1 MERQLINAGEWRRY
15 WLAALLLTA
24 VFMVIEIYPLVKSV
38 SNHPYQNKVI
48 SKAEAADAAIAF
60 ANGET
65 GLSFEASRVLHQ
77 TNKLLNGYLSKEKL
91 LETYETKY
99 GARYPADTFQVNL
112 DQKDGRGYGFVY
124 VHMYTGEIAAWKLDI
139 SRNGQQ
145 SDEAQVLAALT
156 DKLRSRDIDP
166 GSLTLEGRNTWQV
179 TGASIGEASLSIKAV
194 AQENNGSI
202 SVVEFKPEFK
212 APQNYISY
220 VTKQDNL
227 AKWLT
232 GAGYVL
238 FSIIFGILAIVYSI
252 LYRKHT
258 SFKYGIL
265 LTVVFFVAYLIMNL
279 NMLDGGY
286 AASGETRLPQGF
298 GMITLVIT
306 ILLAIPMVGSVYVS
320 IVGGDGL
327 WKSQGRDLWPRP
339 SAPGFGDYV
348 WRSVWLSYLFALGM
362 LGLQPLLFKGLEL
375 AIGTWSTTDVM
386 MSPYNMGVL
395 WLMPVLAWAAAI
407 SEEAVFRFFGIGLL
421 RKWFRHTFAAT
432 IIPTIVWS
440 LGHVMYPFYPSTTR
454 LFELMVI
461 GLIFSFIFV
470 RYGFITA
477 MFTHAIFNSIAVASS
492 LYLIGSAANI
502 ISATFFIVLPVIIAW
517 ILREWNKRAVR
528 KGPPSMAANQY
539 AGTGGPQ
546 APQ

>member
-1 MERQLINAGEWRRY
+1 MDRQLINAGEWRKY

-48 SKAEAADAAIAF
+48 SKAEAANAAIEF
-60 ANGET
+60 ATQET
-65 GLSFEASRVLHQ
+65 GLSFEASHVVHQ
-77 TNKLLNGYLSKEKL
+77 TKKLFNGYLSKEKL
-91 LETYETKY
+91 LEQYETEY
-99 GARYPADTFQVNL
+99 GTRYPGDTFQVNL
-112 DQKDGRGYGFVY
+112 DQTNGKAYGFVY
-124 VHMYTGEIAAWKLDI
+124 VHMYTGEIAAWKFNI
-139 SRNGQQ
+139 SKNEPLN
-145 SDEAQVLAALT
+145 DKAAVLSALN
-156 DKLRSRDIDP
+156 KALQSRDIDP
-166 GSLTLEGRNTWQV
+166 GKLTPAGKDTWQV
-179 TGASIGEASLSIKAV
+179 EGAFIGDASLFIKAV
-194 AQENNGSI
+194 AQENNGTI
-202 SVVEFKPEFK
+202 SLVEFKPEFNV
-212 APQNYISY
+212 PQTYSSY
-220 VTKQDNL
+220 VAKQDNL
-227 AKWLT
+227 AKWMT
-232 GAGYVL
+232 GIGYVF
-238 FSIIFGILAIVYSI
+238 FSIVLGILAIIYSI

-265 LTVVFFVAYLIMNL
+265 LTIVFFIAYLIMNL

-286 AASGETRLPQGF
+286 AVSGETRMPQGF
-298 GMITLVIT
+298 GMVTVFLT

-339 SAPGFGDYV
+339 SAPGFGDHV

-375 AIGTWSTTDVM
+375 IIGTWSTTDVM

-432 IIPTIVWS
+432 IIPTIIWS

-454 LFELMVI
+454 LFELMII
-461 GLIFSFIFV
+461 GLLFSFIFV

-477 MFTHAIFNSIAVASS
+477 VFTHAIFNSIAVASS
-492 LYLIGSAANI
+492 LYLIGSI
-502 ISATFFIVLPVIIAW
+502 VDIVSATFFIVLPVIIAW
-517 ILREWNKRAVR
+517 VLREWNKRAQR
-528 KGPPSMAANQY
+528 KGPPVIAPNEY
-539 AGTGGPQ
+539 AGGPQ

>member
-1 MERQLINAGEWRRY
+1 MDRQLINAGEWRRY

-24 VFMVIEIYPLVKSV
+24 VFMVIEVYPLVKSV

-48 SKAEAADAAIAF
+48 SKAEAAEAAIAF

-65 GLSFEASRVLHQ
+65 GLSFESSRVLHQ
-77 TNKLLNGYLSKEKL
+77 SNKLLNGYLSKEKR
-91 LETYETKY
+91 LEQYETEY

-112 DQKDGRGYGFVY
+112 EQKGGRGYGFVY
-124 VHMYTGEIAAWKLDI
+124 VHMYTGEIAAWKFDI
-139 SRNGQQ
+139 SKKETLD
-145 SDEAQVLAALT
+145 DEAAVRAALSNA
-156 DKLRSRDIDP
+156 LQSRGIDS
-166 GSLTLEGRNTWQV
+166 GSLTPTGKDTWQV
-179 TGASIGEASLSIKAV
+179 DGASIGNASLSIKAV
-194 AQENNGSI
+194 AQDNNGTI

-212 APQNYISY
+212 VPQDYISY

-232 GAGYVL
+232 GIGYVF
-238 FSIIFGILAIVYSI
+238 FSIVLGILAIIYSI

-265 LTVVFFVAYLIMNL
+265 LTVVFFIAYLIMNL

-286 AASGETRLPQGF
+286 AASGEARLPQGF
-298 GMITLVIT
+298 GMITLFLT

-327 WKSQGRDLWPRP
+327 WKAQGRDLWPRP

-386 MSPYNMGVL
+386 MSPYNMGML

-432 IIPTIVWS
+432 IIPTIIWS

-502 ISATFFIVLPVIIAW
+502 VSATFFIVLPIIIAW
-517 ILREWNKRAVR
+517 VLREWNKRAQR
-528 KGPPSMAANQY
+528 KGPPVMAPNEY
-539 AGTGGPQ
+539 VGGPQ